1 LLAFEVG
8 GTSAALPSVASFADL
23 SAENARAV
31 VAAGG
36 ALIAPELAEA
46 DSDGAFG
53 ATIAAGLCSGVCAK
67 LGAAVRH
74 AAPITVADR
83 AAMTIRGLIQGL
95 LFRKVLIWTD
105 PSSGPL
111 PSPYCRPLLSTEDA
125 FQGSAA
131 AYTMILTVVRV
142 GRNCGGRFAPGR
154 EQG

>member
-36 ALIAPELAEA
+36 ALITPELAEA

-95 LFRKVLIWTD
+95 LCRKVLILDGSLVGTASVALLSPAAID
-105 PSSGPL
+105 RGRVPGFGRSL
-111 PSPYCRPLLSTEDA
+111 HDDPYCRK
-125 FQGSAA
+125 
-131 AYTMILTVVRV
+131 
-142 GRNCGGRFAPGR
+142 GGT
-154 EQG
+154 